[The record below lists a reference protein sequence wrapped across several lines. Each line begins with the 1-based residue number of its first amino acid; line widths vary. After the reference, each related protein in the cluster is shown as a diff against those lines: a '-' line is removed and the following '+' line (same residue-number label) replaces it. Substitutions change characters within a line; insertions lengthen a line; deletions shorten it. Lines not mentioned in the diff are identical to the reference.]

1 MNLSFVVLLPT
12 TCYGIPENHDKA
24 RQNRHNLEKI
34 LERPDMQVAA
44 LN

>member
-1 MNLSFVVLLPT
+1 MVLQLKFW
-12 TCYGIPENHDKA
+12 IHDKA